1 MGNLIAGLIRNAW
14 YVTETL
20 FSYGYALV
28 ESFAFIALSSI
39 FIAWRQ
45 LTSGSAEESEEDGL
59 VPGNHRL
66 MQGPRKVVKIFYGSQ
81 TGTAKVSLSV
91 NCQTVPFF

>member
-1 MGNLIAGLIRNAW
+1 MGNLITGLIRNVW

-45 LTSGSAEESEEDGL
+45 LTSGSAEDSEEDVL
-59 VPGNHRL
+59 VPQGSSHRL
-66 MQGPRKVVKIFYGSQ
+66 IQGPKKAIRVFYGSQ
-81 TGTAKVSLSV
+81 TGTAKVS
-91 NCQTVPFF
+91 

>member
-1 MGNLIAGLIRNAW
+1 MGNLITGLIRNVW

-45 LTSGSAEESEEDGL
+45 LTSGSAEDSEEDVL
-59 VPGNHRL
+59 VPVSHRL
-66 MQGPRKVVKIFYGSQ
+66 IQGPKKAIRVFYGSQ
-81 TGTAKVSLSV
+81 TGTAKVS
-91 NCQTVPFF
+91 